1 MKLFFLP
8 NNLEKLFLCPNFA
21 STQNVCLAMS
31 CRYDHILNDYQRN
44 VRAVVSQNGVLEEVN
59 GNYPYGGLL
68 GAPATGVQARKYGGK
83 ELDRE
88 NGLDWYDSQARM
100 YDPLIG
106 RTPTQDPMYLL
117 HFVCEFRS

>member
-1 MKLFFLP
+1 MS
-8 NNLEKLFLCPNFA
+8 LCEYKYRN
-21 STQNVCLAMS
+21 MS
-31 CRYDHILNDYQRN
+31 
-44 VRAVVSQNGVLEEVN
+44 
-59 GNYPYGGLL
+59 YGGIT
-68 GAPATGVQARKYGGK
+68 GAPATGVQSLKYGGK
-83 ELDRE
+83 KLDRE